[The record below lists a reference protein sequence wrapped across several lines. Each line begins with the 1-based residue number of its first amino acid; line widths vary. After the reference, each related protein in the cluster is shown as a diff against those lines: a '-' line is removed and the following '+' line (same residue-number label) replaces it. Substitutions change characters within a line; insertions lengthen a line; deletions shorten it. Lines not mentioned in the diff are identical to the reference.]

1 MNESSTPIAEG
12 VQKLVNNIQVNIVEN
27 GRESVVNYIPHL
39 EIEFESEVAAYD
51 FYNEY
56 NKKMGFGIRREY
68 GNKSKV
74 DGILTSRR
82 FTCFKEGN
90 RGVYKQPLALN
101 CSSISP
107 SQDHLIGNASQ
118 HGTAYQQ
125 GAARL
130 IKKKKKQG
138 DASQHGIE
146 YQHGAA
152 SLHLNL
158 SESENRIQ
166 QVNTLG
172 MYNFF

>member
-90 RGVYKQPLALN
+90 RGVYKVIDFVSEHNHILGL
-101 CSSISP
+101 
-107 SQDHLIGNASQ
+107 
-118 HGTAYQQ
+118 
-125 GAARL
+125 
-130 IKKKKKQG
+130 KKWQERERETNHRK
-138 DASQHGIE
+138 
-146 YQHGAA
+146 
-152 SLHLNL
+152 
-158 SESENRIQ
+158 
-166 QVNTLG
+166 
-172 MYNFF
+172 

>member
-1 MNESSTPIAEG
+1 L
-12 VQKLVNNIQVNIVEN
+12 Q
-27 GRESVVNYIPHL
+27 
-39 EIEFESEVAAYD
+39 
-51 FYNEY
+51 
-56 NKKMGFGIRREY
+56 
-68 GNKSKV
+68 
-74 DGILTSRR
+74 
-82 FTCFKEGN
+82 
-90 RGVYKQPLALN
+90 QPLALN

-107 SQDHLIGNASQ
+107 SQDYLIGNASQ

-130 IKKKKKQG
+130 IKKKKQG

>member
-1 MNESSTPIAEG
+1 LHPWIVITIIFRTYDVIVSSLSENMNESSTPIAEG

-90 RGVYKQPLALN
+90 RGVYKVIDFVSEHNHILGL
-101 CSSISP
+101 
-107 SQDHLIGNASQ
+107 
-118 HGTAYQQ
+118 
-125 GAARL
+125 
-130 IKKKKKQG
+130 KKWQERERETNHRK
-138 DASQHGIE
+138 
-146 YQHGAA
+146 
-152 SLHLNL
+152 
-158 SESENRIQ
+158 
-166 QVNTLG
+166 
-172 MYNFF
+172 

>member
-12 VQKLVNNIQVNIVEN
+12 VQKWVNNIQVNIVEN

-90 RGVYKQPLALN
+90 RGVYKVVDFVSEHNHILGL
-101 CSSISP
+101 
-107 SQDHLIGNASQ
+107 
-118 HGTAYQQ
+118 
-125 GAARL
+125 
-130 IKKKKKQG
+130 KKWQERERETNHRK
-138 DASQHGIE
+138 
-146 YQHGAA
+146 
-152 SLHLNL
+152 
-158 SESENRIQ
+158 
-166 QVNTLG
+166 
-172 MYNFF
+172 